1 MKSTTRKYELT
12 LHHPF
17 GLARSVST
25 TRTVVFCRLECNG
38 LIGLGESAPS
48 GYYGETIEGVIESIE
63 RNADEIL
70 DGDIFYVKDIMR
82 RIVEKGVATGSARAA
97 LDMALYDLIGKTLN
111 IPVYKLF
118 GSKPREE
125 LFTSYTIG
133 IDTIDVMLEKVEEAQ
148 EFPIL
153 KIKMGRDVN
162 QDIEVIKEIRK
173 MTDKIIRVDA
183 NGGWSIED
191 AKKCIPV
198 LADLGVEYVEQP
210 LDRGELEKNAE
221 LKRWS
226 PLPIFLDEDVHTSKD
241 IPVLAEVCDGI
252 NIKLMK
258 CGGIT
263 EALRMVELARA
274 LDLQLMLGCMVESSL
289 AITAG
294 AQIATFFDYL
304 DLDGNLLIS
313 NDPFDG
319 VQTIKGNLILP
330 ERPGLGVIPKNDPF
344 NSAS

>member
-1 MKSTTRKYELT
+1 MKAKTKKYELT
-12 LHHPF
+12 LEHPF

-25 TRTVVFCRLECNG
+25 TRTVVFSRLECNG
-38 LIGLGESAPS
+38 LTGLGEAPS
-48 GYYGETIEGVIESIE
+48 RYYGETLEGVIESIE
-63 RNADEIL
+63 RDAAEIRE
-70 DGDIFYVKDIMR
+70 GDIFFVKDIMR
-82 RIVEKGVATGSARAA
+82 RTIEKGLTTGSACAA
-97 LDMALYDLIGKTLN
+97 LDMAIYDLIGKTLN

-118 GSKPREE
+118 GAKPREE
-125 LFTSYTIG
+125 LLTSYTIG
-133 IDTIDVMLEKVEEAQ
+133 IDTVDIMLEKVEEAG

-183 NGGWSIED
+183 NGGWSFEE
-191 AKKCIPV
+191 AKKCISI
-198 LADLGVEYVEQP
+198 LAELGVEYVEQP
-210 LDRGELEKNAE
+210 LDRGELKKNAE
-221 LKRWS
+221 LKHWS

-241 IPVLAEVCDGI
+241 IPQLAEVCDGV

-263 EALRMVELARA
+263 EALRMVELSRA
-274 LDLQLMLGCMVESSL
+274 LGLQLMLGCMVESSL

-304 DLDGNLLIS
+304 DLDGNLLIT

-319 VQTIKGNLILP
+319 VQTIRGNLKLP
-330 ERPGLGVIPKNDPF
+330 DRPGLGVVPKEELFDDAF
-344 NSAS
+344 